1 MSKLK
6 RIWEDLRRG
15 ENIDLFITVLIAIGL
30 AFLNIVGLAPA
41 ALIAPL
47 TLAVLGLLA
56 VATLGNR
63 YKLEESLD
71 TLNRAHIGLFQE
83 KMPTEM
89 ESDLRN
95 ARDLWLVGIT
105 LNRTINTHYST
116 LEQKLA
122 RGDTVRVLLVDPN
135 GHGPEM
141 LERREY
147 KARYNVER
155 IRYFIRDSLDDL
167 CTLQQRF
174 GGLEVRVIDYPLGY
188 GGVLINPH
196 SSDGRLYLEHY
207 PFKTPGGSLPKF
219 VLEAENGRWYTFFKL
234 EIQTIWD
241 NAIPWECRSEEAVA
255 KASTTR

>member
-1 MSKLK
+1 MSYLK
-6 RIWEDLRRG
+6 RIWEDIRRG

-30 AFLNIVGLAPA
+30 AILNIAGVAPA
-41 ALIAPL
+41 TLIAPL

-71 TLNRAHIGLFQE
+71 TLNRTHTGLFQE
-83 KMPTEM
+83 KMPAEM
-89 ESDLRN
+89 DNDLRH
-95 ARDLWLVGIT
+95 ARELWLVGIT
-105 LNRTINTHYST
+105 LNRTINTYYSA

-122 RGDTVRVLLVDPN
+122 RGDTVRVLLVDPD

-167 CTLQQRF
+167 CGLQQRF

-188 GGVLINPH
+188 GGVLINPNG
-196 SSDGRLYLEHY
+196 SNGRFYLEHY

-219 VLEAENGRWYTFFKL
+219 VLEAGDGRWYTFFKL
-234 EIQTIWD
+234 EIETIWD
-241 NAIPWECRSEEAVA
+241 NAAPWTCKS
-255 KASTTR
+255 